1 MDLKQLEQDVR
12 EGRVKPERLV
22 GLLVTQQRKL
32 TEAQERI
39 RALEATIDELQQK
52 LAASERAPKHR
63 SGTDGG

>member
-32 TEAQERI
+32 T
-39 RALEATIDELQQK
+39 
-52 LAASERAPKHR
+52 
-63 SGTDGG
+63 